1 MPRPDDG
8 FSELASAFVD
18 FANAH
23 GTSVG
28 LSAGEVTA
36 LNNAFTS
43 NWSPKYAAHQAAQAA
58 ALGARA
64 TKDGARAALAA
75 LIRAAAGRMQV
86 HPAMTDAW
94 RAKAHLR
101 IYDKTRTRAPLPT
114 TRPLVVVDTSLRL
127 QHTISWRDETTPTS
141 RAKPRGVKGAE
152 IWYFIGP
159 TPPSNPAQCRFA
171 ALDSATPHLL
181 EHNPAD
187 VGKLCHYLLRWVNS
201 RGEAGPWSETVS
213 ATIGA

>member
-8 FSELASAFVD
+8 FNELASAFVD
-18 FANAH
+18 FANGH

-36 LNNAFTS
+36 LNAAFTS
-43 NWSPKYAAHQAAQAA
+43 NWSTKYAAHQAAAAA

-64 TKDGARAALAA
+64 SKDGARAALAA
-75 LIRAAAGRMQV
+75 LIRRAAARMQV

-94 RAKAHLR
+94 RADAHLP
-101 IYDKTRTRAPLPT
+101 IYDKTRTRAPVPAS
-114 TRPLVVVDTSLRL
+114 RPLVEVDTGSRL
-127 QHTISWRDETTPTS
+127 QHTIRWRDETSATS

-159 TPPSNPAQCRFA
+159 TPPSDPEKCKFA
-171 ALDSATPHLL
+171 ALDSATPHLM
-181 EHNPAD
+181 EHDPAD
-187 VGKLCHYLLRWVNS
+187 AGKLCHYLLRWVNS